1 MPSASWRLRGA
12 GGIVLSGSEGLR
24 PKEADC
30 VRLSSLPTPENQE
43 LRCLKAGKDGDP
55 RSRRKDSSFLHI
67 FPLNSASTDETY
79 LEKQSLNSCTRM
91 SQGMDKLGAGILTTC

>member
-30 VRLSSLPTPENQE
+30 VHLSSLPTPENQE

-67 FPLNSASTDETY
+67 FPLNSASTDEAWVDETHPSWGGSSA
-79 LEKQSLNSCTRM
+79 LLSLLINF
-91 SQGMDKLGAGILTTC
+91 